1 VIPHLV
7 EVWGEYESKGLVILA
22 LSDES
27 ASTVEP
33 FLSANGVTYPVGS
46 GSGSKRLFQVSGI
59 PAAFLIDHNGTI
71 LWSGHPGNGGWTG
84 LLDDAL
90 AKAEQAKPGWDPG
103 ERPEFLNKAVS
114 FAQQGALGKSWKET
128 ESLRSKVVDEPEKIA
143 AIELFQADFLQRA
156 AARTA
161 ELERFY
167 TRGLYFGAQEFL
179 AEQMKIFKGSPPEME
194 WAATVKSWSKD
205 ADIKALLDLDKKRVK
220 AMELAW
226 DGKADKARDAL
237 ASLRKKAKG
246 TAIYDEIQSNLE
258 AVSKM

>member
-1 VIPHLV
+1 
-7 EVWGEYESKGLVILA
+7 VWGEYESKGLVILA

-33 FLSANGVTYPVGS
+33 FIAANGMTYPVAS

-59 PAAFLIDHNGTI
+59 PAAFLIDHTGTI

-90 AKAEQAKPGWDPG
+90 EKAEQAKPGWDPG
-103 ERPEFLNKAVS
+103 ERPDFLKKAVS
-114 FAQQGALGKSWKET
+114 LAQDGALGKAWKES
-128 ESLRSKVVDEPEKIA
+128 ENQRSKMIDEPREIA
-143 AIELFQADFLQRA
+143 AIDQFQADFLQRA
-156 AARTA
+156 AARTT

-167 TRGLYFGAQEFL
+167 VRGLYFGAQSFL
-179 AEQMKIFKGSPPEME
+179 EEQMKIFKGSPPEKE
-194 WAATVKSWSKD
+194 WADLLKSWGKD
-205 ADIKALLDLDKKRVK
+205 AAIKELLNLDKKRVK

-226 DGKADKARDAL
+226 DGKADKARNAL
-237 ASLRKKAKG
+237 VGLRKKAKG

-258 AVSKM
+258 AVAKM